1 MDRLDADPERAD
13 HRGLNLVIPGGT
25 PMVRKFLRDLFSRGS
40 AAGETPGAGESVEYK
55 GHTITTA
62 PVKGPAGWRVA
73 GTISKEIGGSRRV
86 HRLERADESPNREAI
101 VAMTIEKAKRVID
114 EQGERIFRDA

>member
-1 MDRLDADPERAD
+1 
-13 HRGLNLVIPGGT
+13 
-25 PMVRKFLRDLFSRGS
+25 MVMKFLRDLFSRRS
-40 AAGETPGAGESVEYK
+40 AAGETPPARQSVEYK
-55 GHTITTA
+55 GYTISTA

-73 GTISKEIGGSRRV
+73 GTISKEVGGGRRV